1 VLDAIKN
8 PEVFDGVE
16 ESLTRSSSS
25 ITIDMSENLQEME
38 IKETNSEEEES
49 LEIEFELTEEELM
62 RILDTETSDYSVNF
76 LNDAYKSGALTA
88 S

>member
-1 VLDAIKN
+1 VLDAIKY